1 MLRNVFVDEPYEDDL
16 EQESESESADN
27 SEEASGT
34 DENPE
39 PDQPTSSFSAKRLI
53 TFTI

>member
-16 EQESESESADN
+16 EQESESADN
-27 SEEASGT
+27 SEHASDT
-34 DENPE
+34 DENTE